1 MDLYLLFNKIISH
14 YLDEIQ
20 LYGYQQ

>member
-1 MDLYLLFNKIISH
+1 MDLYLLFNKIINH